1 MTSSEFTEPGEL
13 LSGLRGILQMTCA
26 GSAFTVRGMRT
37 RIPKAPDGH
46 RADWS
51 GSSPY
56 AELRRRNER
65 RDRVAELLEARRERL
80 ANISRSQRES
90 KTRHAG

>member
-1 MTSSEFTEPGEL
+1 MMS
-13 LSGLRGILQMTCA
+13 A
-26 GSAFTVRGMRT
+26 GAPSTVRGMST
-37 RIPKAPDGH
+37 RIPKAPNGG

-51 GSSPY
+51 RSSPY

-80 ANISRSQRES
+80 ANISRSKRES
-90 KTRHAG
+90 KTRHSG

>member
-1 MTSSEFTEPGEL
+1 MMS
-13 LSGLRGILQMTCA
+13 A
-26 GSAFTVRGMRT
+26 GTPSTVRAISP
-37 RIPKAPDGH
+37 RIDNTPNVG

-51 GSSPY
+51 GSTPY

-65 RDRVAELLEARRERL
+65 RDRVAELLAARRDRL

-90 KTRHAG
+90 KKRHSG

>member
-1 MTSSEFTEPGEL
+1 MTSARSP
-13 LSGLRGILQMTCA
+13 S
-26 GSAFTVRGMRT
+26 TVTAMRT
-37 RIPKAPDGH
+37 TIQKSASGE

-65 RDRVAELLEARRERL
+65 RDRVAVLLEARRERL

>member
-1 MTSSEFTEPGEL
+1 MTSARSP
-13 LSGLRGILQMTCA
+13 
-26 GSAFTVRGMRT
+26 FTVRAMRT
-37 RIPKAPDGH
+37 RIQKAPNGE

-65 RDRVAELLEARRERL
+65 RDRVAELLGARRERL

>member
-1 MTSSEFTEPGEL
+1 MTS
-13 LSGLRGILQMTCA
+13 A
-26 GSAFTVRGMRT
+26 AAANTVAAMRT
-37 RIPKAPDGH
+37 RIHKAPNGG

-65 RDRVAELLEARRERL
+65 RDRVAELLEARRKRL
-80 ANISRSQRES
+80 EQIQRAHANGKKPSA
-90 KTRHAG
+90 H